1 MISYENNKT
10 DRQKNKNGFLS
21 KSDHRLIRC
30 DGMNNSEIDLIIEHI
45 KQSENNFQIL
55 IHGRNPNCFSIFLRG
70 NLIKLN
76 LEKIKK
82 IKIKNLKVSNLT
94 PRHLKNQAGSMRSL
108 PATILFI
115 AELDQVKTSTLLVHK
130 A

>member
-1 MISYENNKT
+1 MLSYENNKT
-10 DRQKNKNGFLS
+10 DRQKNKIGFLS

-45 KQSENNFQIL
+45 KQSKNNFKIL
-55 IHGRNPNCFSIFLRG
+55 KHGRNPVCFSIFLRG

-76 LEKIKK
+76 SEKIKK
-82 IKIKNLKVSNLT
+82 IKIKYLKVSNLNKDI
-94 PRHLKNQAGSMRSL
+94 LKNQAGSMRSL
-108 PATILFI
+108 PATILFGV
-115 AELDQVKTSTLLVHK
+115 ELGQVGLATPLVHK